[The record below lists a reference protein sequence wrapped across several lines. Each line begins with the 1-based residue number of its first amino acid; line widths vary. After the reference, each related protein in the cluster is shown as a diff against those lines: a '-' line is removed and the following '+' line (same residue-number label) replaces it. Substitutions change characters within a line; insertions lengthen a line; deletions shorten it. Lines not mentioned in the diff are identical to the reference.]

1 MLCVANIYFLKF
13 LWSEIKMYVNQET
26 KQPTQP
32 RTTLQLQLT
41 ASGPATSC
49 IQNIIAPQLL
59 SHPTLSA
66 CSCSPWWATTY
77 STVAA
82 TCRLLHT
89 RASSW
94 GPLYQTSVPSSAR
107 SRTRAAAQE
116 NNCSF
121 SVFFSF
127 VVISA
132 TSGVIDQCTVQ
143 DEADKSRPYS
153 WPLQYGQPPAVVP
166 ACLVLHTINR
176 GVPAITS
183 QSKREIDLWV
193 CLNRKIN

>member
-1 MLCVANIYFLKF
+1 MLPKKI
-13 LWSEIKMYVNQET
+13 
-26 KQPTQP
+26 
-32 RTTLQLQLT
+32 QLT
-41 ASGPATSC
+41 PQGPGDFCSVRDDPGSPLGAASVFVVLLLPLLLGPVPVA
-49 IQNIIAPQLL
+49 LL
-59 SHPTLSA
+59 LISVRWNKVSPPTLLVKRSKDFQRTRHVLQR
-66 CSCSPWWATTY
+66 CKISGV
-77 STVAA
+77 VAD
-82 TCRLLHT
+82 L
-89 RASSW
+89 
-94 GPLYQTSVPSSAR
+94 P
-107 SRTRAAAQE
+107 RAAAQE

-143 DEADKSRPYS
+143 TEADKSRPQR

-193 CLNRKIN
+193 CPNRKIN

>member
-1 MLCVANIYFLKF
+1 MKNKRRNNLHDPELHSSFNSLLAARQPAVYKMLL
-13 LWSEIKMYVNQET
+13 
-26 KQPTQP
+26 P
-32 RTTLQLQLT
+32 
-41 ASGPATSC
+41 
-49 IQNIIAPQLL
+49 
-59 SHPTLSA
+59 H
-66 CSCSPWWATTY
+66 SCSLTLLRLPAPVLHNELLRQNPQY

-89 RASSW
+89 RASPW
-94 GPLYQTSVPSSAR
+94 GHLHQTRVPSSAR

-143 DEADKSRPYS
+143 DEADKSRPQS

-193 CLNRKIN
+193 CPNRKIN